1 MDKVNGGTLWR
12 SIIKKRW
19 RDRPIRASF
28 PAHMKSLRLTS
39 LAFLLTAIAVAHA
52 ADPGDDSGKSKKK
65 PTPDKSAPADSMPD
79 PVAVVEGTPIKKA
92 ELEKEFANALQS
104 AGKPASDLT
113 DQQKQQGYHA
123 ILDDMIVD
131 RLLRKRSAD
140 EKVADADVDK
150 TIAQIKAQFPSE
162 DKMNE
167 EMKKNGETLDKVKDN
182 IRTSLKEQQWIEAQ
196 IAGKTAVTD
205 EDAKAFYDKNS
216 DKFQMPD
223 SVRASHILFAV
234 PQDAKPDVVA
244 AKEKLA
250 KDTEARI
257 KKGEDFAK
265 LATELSDDPG
275 SKTTGGDLNFFTKD
289 RMVPEFADAA
299 FKMKV
304 GDVSDPVKTQYGF
317 HIIKVTDKKDA
328 RTVPFDEAKEKIL
341 SYLKDTKKR
350 EAVTALLASV
360 RDKADVKVNLAP
372 LPKPTMP
379 TLAPQP

>member
-140 EKVADADVDK
+140 EKVADAYVDK
-150 TIAQIKAQFPSE
+150 TIAQNKAQFPSE